1 MTSIIITIIVC
12 ITLIALAIIPAIL
25 YYLKDKS
32 DKEYNEYYNCLSD
45 IIDDISYHV
54 SLIEDSNV
62 FGDAKIHFKNIKRLC
77 NKFQDGIK

>member
-1 MTSIIITIIVC
+1 MITAIIIC
-12 ITLIALAIIPAIL
+12 ITLVALAIISAIL

-45 IIDDISYHV
+45 ILDDISYYA
-54 SLIEDSNV
+54 SLIDDAYV

-77 NKFQDGIK
+77 NKVQDGIE